1 MTIQR
6 QYVLPNC
13 SLILEGLSTDDLNV
27 LSVLAN
33 AEFKIIGVEKSLE
46 GGSEFFKALIAAVS
60 AYCQRLLSGLEHP
73 EHMDSQSSLVA
84 VEPAEGQ
91 YHRLILKPEILSE
104 PLDQASEKSSEAKT
118 IQLSTVQLFDM
129 AEAIDQFYADAQ
141 TLPDFSVNLAPLPRK
156 YVRAAE
162 PLAQRAIPPVLG
174 FGTLAVAALGLFF
187 LPVPELAEP
196 DGLEPQDVLEQPLTD
211 PLEDGPAGSVND
223 QVPPVDDTDEAG
235 ADVVASPITDSAQLG
250 ALQQQVQQQIVGAL
264 SDDAPF
270 EQPLSYQV
278 SVAQNGDIVAYNPLD
293 SASLEN
299 LDSTPL
305 PALTYIPTEGAIAES
320 VAQFEVTFAPDG
332 TVDVVSDQVVSPE
345 TAPPETAT
353 PEVVLP
359 ETVSPET
366 VSPETVSP
374 DAISPET
381 ETPNPE
387 EDLPAEESND
397 DAPEQSSQPPNG
409 EATNDLTAA
418 AGAPDQLVTSVVTP
432 IQDIDRIYELNQEL
446 RRTIISNRTPDWS
459 GPELR
464 YRVRLD
470 DDGNITGYAADTTA
484 ADQYA
489 NDFKLPSLVK
499 EAPTEKPQLDF
510 LVVIND
516 ASVVEV
522 NPWDGWP

>member
-13 SLILEGLSTDDLNV
+13 SLILEGLSTDDFNV

-46 GGSEFFKALIAAVS
+46 GGSEFFKALIVAVS

-84 VEPAEGQ
+84 VESAEGQ

-104 PLDQASEKSSEAKT
+104 PSDDASEKSSEVKT

-162 PLAQRAIPPVLG
+162 PLAQRAIPPLLG

-187 LPVPELAEP
+187 LPVPELVEP
-196 DGLEPQDVLEQPLTD
+196 EGLEQQNVLEEPLTE
-211 PLEDGPAGSVND
+211 PLEDGPTGSV
-223 QVPPVDDTDEAG
+223 DDEVTPTDDADGAG
-235 ADVVASPITDSAQLG
+235 GDGASPITDSAQLG
-250 ALQQQVQQQIVGAL
+250 ALQQQVQQQLVGAL
-264 SDDAPF
+264 PDDAPF
-270 EQPLSYQV
+270 EQTLSYQV

-299 LDSTPL
+299 IDSTPL

-332 TVDVVSDQVVSPE
+332 TVDVVSDQVV
-345 TAPPETAT
+345 T
-353 PEVVLP
+353 PEALTPEMVLP
-359 ETVSPET
+359 EA
-366 VSPETVSP
+366 VSP
-374 DAISPET
+374 DAIAPET
-381 ETPNPE
+381 ETPNLEENLPE
-387 EDLPAEESND
+387 EESDD
-397 DAPEQSSQPPNG
+397 DAQSSQPSG
-409 EATNDLTAA
+409 EATSELSTA
-418 AGAPDQLVTSVVTP
+418 AGASDTLVTSVVTP

-446 RRTIISNRTPDWS
+446 RQTIISNRTPNWS

-470 DDGNITGYAADTTA
+470 DDGNITGYEADTTA
-484 ADQYA
+484 ANQYA
-489 NDFKLPSLVK
+489 SDFKLPSLVK

>member
-13 SLILEGLSTDDLNV
+13 SLILEGLSTDDFNV

-46 GGSEFFKALIAAVS
+46 GGSEFFKALIVAVS

-84 VEPAEGQ
+84 VEPADGQ
-91 YHRLILKPEILSE
+91 YHRLILKPELLSE
-104 PLDQASEKSSEAKT
+104 PSDDSSEKSSEAKT

-162 PLAQRAIPPVLG
+162 PLAQRAIPPLLG

-187 LPVPELAEP
+187 LPVPELVEP
-196 DGLEPQDVLEQPLTD
+196 EGLEPQDILEEPLTE
-211 PLEDGPAGSVND
+211 PLEDGPTGSVD
-223 QVPPVDDTDEAG
+223 EEVPSTDAPDGAATAG
-235 ADVVASPITDSAQLG
+235 ASPITDSAQLG

-264 SDDAPF
+264 PDDAAF

-293 SASLEN
+293 SASLED

-332 TVDVVSDQVVSPE
+332 TVEVVSDQPL
-345 TAPPETAT
+345 A
-353 PEVVLP
+353 P
-359 ETVSPET
+359 ETVAPEI
-366 VSPETVSP
+366 VLPETVSP
-374 DAISPET
+374 DAIAPET
-381 ETPNPE
+381 ETPNLE

-397 DAPEQSSQPPNG
+397 DAQSSQPPG
-409 EATNDLTAA
+409 EAANLSTA
-418 AGAPDQLVTSVVTP
+418 AGASDKLVTSVVTP
-432 IQDIDRIYELNQEL
+432 IQDVDRIYELNQEL
-446 RRTIISNRTPDWS
+446 RRTIISNRTPNWS

-470 DDGNITGYAADTTA
+470 NDGNITGYEADTTA
-484 ADQYA
+484 ANQYA

>member
-13 SLILEGLSTDDLNV
+13 SLILEGLSTEDFNV

-46 GGSEFFKALIAAVS
+46 GGSEFFKALIVAVS

-84 VEPAEGQ
+84 VEPDEGQ

-104 PLDQASEKSSEAKT
+104 PSDDSSEKSSEVKT

-162 PLAQRAIPPVLG
+162 PLVQRAIPPLLG

-187 LPVPELAEP
+187 LPVPELVEP
-196 DGLEPQDVLEQPLTD
+196 EGLEPQDVLEEPLTE
-211 PLEDGPAGSVND
+211 PLEEGPAGSVDNEVE
-223 QVPPVDDTDEAG
+223 VPPTDDTDGSAG
-235 ADVVASPITDSAQLG
+235 ASPITDSAQLG

-264 SDDAPF
+264 PDDAAF

-332 TVDVVSDQVVSPE
+332 TVEVVSDQLVAPE
-345 TAPPETAT
+345 TVAPETVAPETAT
-353 PEVVLP
+353 PEVIL
-359 ETVSPET
+359 
-366 VSPETVSP
+366 PETVSP
-374 DAISPET
+374 DAIAPET

-397 DAPEQSSQPPNG
+397 DAPEQSSQPPSG

-418 AGAPDQLVTSVVTP
+418 AGAPDQLVTSVVIP
-432 IQDIDRIYELNQEL
+432 IRDVDRIYELNQEL
-446 RRTIISNRTPDWS
+446 RRTIISNRTPNWS

-484 ADQYA
+484 ANQYA